1 MVERPWPVCP
11 HGAAPMDLSV
21 ADQTITL
28 LSYVGTA
35 VFAVS
40 GGLTAAR
47 RGMDLFGFVVIA
59 MVTGT
64 GGGTLRD
71 VLLGIGPV
79 TWVRDPSFLIVAA
92 VAGAVTFFGAPL
104 LERLDVPRRGVLVW
118 ADAVGL
124 AIFAVSGTQ
133 VAMTFD
139 VPAISAV
146 PLGVLTAVG
155 GGVLRDLLSDTMP
168 LILHKDL
175 YATAAVIGSI
185 TLLALDRVGVEP
197 VTGTIVA
204 TLVGFGVRAY
214 GILSGWSLP
223 RYRQPDLR

>member
-1 MVERPWPVCP
+1 
-11 HGAAPMDLSV
+11 MDLTFTDAMV
-21 ADQTITL
+21 TV
-28 LSYVGTA
+28 LSYIGTA
-35 VFAVS
+35 VFGLS

-59 MVTGT
+59 MVAGT
-64 GGGTLRD
+64 GGGTMRD
-71 VLLGIGPV
+71 LLLGIGPV

-92 VAGAVTFFGAPL
+92 LAGVVTFFGAPL
-104 LERLDVPRRGVLVW
+104 LARLDVPRRGVLVW

-133 VAMTFD
+133 LAMTYD
-139 VPAISAV
+139 VPAVSAV
-146 PLGVLTAVG
+146 LLGALTAAG

-168 LILHKDL
+168 LILHRDL
-175 YATAAVIGSI
+175 YATAAVVGSI
-185 TLLALDRVGVEP
+185 AVLALDHAGADP
-197 VTGTIVA
+197 VTQTVIA

-223 RYRQPDLR
+223 QYRQREL

>member
-1 MVERPWPVCP
+1 
-11 HGAAPMDLSV
+11 MDLTFTE
-21 ADQTITL
+21 ATINV
-28 LSYVGTA
+28 LSYIGTA
-35 VFAVS
+35 VFGLS

-64 GGGTLRD
+64 GGGTMRD
-71 VLLGIGPV
+71 LLLGIGPV

-92 VAGAVTFFGAPL
+92 LAGALAFFGAPL
-104 LERLDVPRRGVLVW
+104 LARLDVPRRGVLVW

-133 VAMTFD
+133 LAMTYD
-139 VPAISAV
+139 VPAVSAV
-146 PLGVLTAVG
+146 LLGALTAVG

-175 YATAAVIGSI
+175 YATAAVAGSI
-185 TLLALDRVGVEP
+185 AVLVLDRIGADP
-197 VTGTIVA
+197 VTLTIIA
-204 TLVGFGVRAY
+204 TLIGFGVRAY

-223 RYRQPDLR
+223 QYRQRDL

>member
-1 MVERPWPVCP
+1 
-11 HGAAPMDLSV
+11 MDLTFTE
-21 ADQTITL
+21 ATITV
-28 LSYVGTA
+28 LSYIGTA

-59 MVTGT
+59 MIAGT

-79 TWVRDPSFLIVAA
+79 TWIREPSFLVVAA
-92 VAGAVTFFGAPL
+92 IAGAVTFFGAPL

-133 VAMTFD
+133 LAMTYD
-139 VPAISAV
+139 VPAVSAV
-146 PLGVLTAVG
+146 LLGMLTAVG

-175 YATAAVIGSI
+175 YATAAVVGSV
-185 TLLALDRVGVEP
+185 TVLVFDRVGADP
-197 VTGTIVA
+197 VTGTAVA

-223 RYRQPDLR
+223 RYRQRDLV

>member
-1 MVERPWPVCP
+1 MVSDDVIL
-11 HGAAPMDLSV
+11 A
-21 ADQTITL
+21 
-28 LSYVGTA
+28 LSYIGTA

-59 MVTGT
+59 MITAT

-71 VLLGIGPV
+71 LLLGISPV
-79 TWVRDPSFLIVAA
+79 TWVREPNFLIVAA
-92 VAGAVTFFGAPL
+92 VVGGLTFFSAPL
-104 LERLDVPRRGVLVW
+104 LEALNVPRRGVLVW

-124 AIFAVSGTQ
+124 ALFAVVGTE
-133 VAMTFD
+133 VAVGFD

-146 PLGVLTAVG
+146 LLGVLTAVG

-168 LILHKDL
+168 MILHRDL
-175 YATAAVIGSI
+175 YATAAAIGSGAYLVI
-185 TLLALDRVGVEP
+185 DRAGGDTVLA
-197 VTGTIVA
+197 TAVA
-204 TLVGFGVRAY
+204 TLVGFGVRAF

-223 RYRQPDLR
+223 QYRQRDLR

>member
-1 MVERPWPVCP
+1 
-11 HGAAPMDLSV
+11 MDLTFTE
-21 ADQTITL
+21 ATINV
-28 LSYVGTA
+28 LSYIGTA
-35 VFAVS
+35 VFGPS

-47 RGMDLFGFVVIA
+47 RGMDLLGFVVIA

-79 TWVRDPSFLIVAA
+79 SWVRDPGFLIVAA

-104 LERLDVPRRGVLVW
+104 LERLNVPRRGVLVW

-133 VAMTFD
+133 LAMTYD
-139 VPAISAV
+139 VPAVSAV
-146 PLGVLTAVG
+146 LLGVLTAVG

-175 YATAAVIGSI
+175 YATAAVLGSG
-185 TLLALDRVGVEP
+185 TLLLLDRLGADP
-197 VTGTIVA
+197 VTGTAIA
-204 TLVGFGVRAY
+204 TLAGFGVRAY

-223 RYRQPDLR
+223 QFRQRELQ

>member
-1 MVERPWPVCP
+1 
-11 HGAAPMDLSV
+11 MDLTFTE
-21 ADQTITL
+21 ATINV
-28 LSYVGTA
+28 LSYIGTA
-35 VFAVS
+35 VFGLS

-79 TWVRDPSFLIVAA
+79 TWVRDPSYLIVAA

-104 LERLDVPRRGVLVW
+104 LERLNVPRRGVLVW

-124 AIFAVSGTQ
+124 AIFAVSGTRL
-133 VAMTFD
+133 AMTFD
-139 VPAISAV
+139 IPAVSAV
-146 PLGVLTAVG
+146 LLGVLTAVG
-155 GGVLRDLLSDTMP
+155 GGLLRDLLSDTMP
-168 LILHKDL
+168 LILHRDL
-175 YATAAVIGSI
+175 YATAAVIGSV
-185 TLLALDRVGVEP
+185 TLLVLDRLGADP
-197 VTGTIVA
+197 VTGTAIA
-204 TLVGFGVRAY
+204 TLAGFSVRAF

-223 RYRQPDLR
+223 QYRQRDL

>member
-1 MVERPWPVCP
+1 MSFTE
-11 HGAAPMDLSV
+11 
-21 ADQTITL
+21 QTITV
-28 LSYVGTA
+28 LSYIGTA

-71 VLLGIGPV
+71 VLLGVGPV
-79 TWVRDPSFLIVAA
+79 TWIRDPSFLIVAA
-92 VAGAVTFFGAPL
+92 LAGAATFVGAPL

-133 VAMTFD
+133 LAMTFD
-139 VPAISAV
+139 VPAVSAV
-146 PLGVLTAVG
+146 LLGVLTAVG

-175 YATAAVIGSI
+175 YATAAAIGSLTVLI
-185 TLLALDRVGVEP
+185 LDRFGAEP
-197 VTGTIVA
+197 VQGTIVA

-214 GILSGWSLP
+214 GIVSGWSLP
-223 RYRQPDLR
+223 QYRQPPMP

>member
-1 MVERPWPVCP
+1 MELTFTE
-11 HGAAPMDLSV
+11 A
-21 ADQTITL
+21 TITV
-28 LSYVGTA
+28 LSYIGTA

-59 MVTGT
+59 MIAGT

-71 VLLGIGPV
+71 VLLGLGPV
-79 TWVRDPSFLIVAA
+79 TWIRDPSFLVVAA
-92 VAGAVTFFGAPL
+92 IAGAVTFFGAPL
-104 LERLDVPRRGVLVW
+104 LERLNVPRRGVLVW

-133 VAMTFD
+133 LAMTYD
-139 VPAISAV
+139 IPAISAV
-146 PLGVLTAVG
+146 LLGMLTAVG

-175 YATAAVIGSI
+175 YASAAVIGSI
-185 TLLALDRVGVEP
+185 TVLALDRLGADP
-197 VTGTIVA
+197 VTGTVVA
-204 TLVGFGVRAY
+204 TLAGFGVRAY

-223 RYRQPDLR
+223 QYRQRDLT